1 MKRENSLAL
10 IVAYYLSRFDREGYQ
25 NLGFETLTG
34 GHEAIGNRL
43 DVNPNTV
50 KNMRDEF
57 DSIHDN
63 PRVGW
68 YQREIR
74 PSRQQVV
81 DAFQDL
87 GEFEI
92 RGIVQKIL
100 ESGVDGDFE
109 DLEQIVDDLTE
120 GTDDAEN
127 IGAQYIVRG
136 PTGRA
141 AEEFYTEFHR
151 QSGLPRSGELI
162 DTRDEGCGYDFMI
175 LSEDKNT
182 YIEVKGLKSALGGML
197 FTAKEWEMA
206 TQFGEDYFVALV
218 RDLDNDARVELIQ
231 NPAVVFR
238 PDKSIRPIVQVRYQV
253 KEEAVRTYLEG

>member
-1 MKRENSLAL
+1 MKRKNSLAL
-10 IVAYYLSRFDREGYQ
+10 IIAYYLSRFDREAYQ

-34 GHEAIGNRL
+34 GHETIGNRL

-81 DAFQDL
+81 DAFQGL

-92 RGIVQKIL
+92 RGIVQQIL
-100 ESGVDGDFE
+100 ETGSEGDFE
-109 DLEQIVDDLTE
+109 GLEQIINDLTE
-120 GTDDAEN
+120 GTDDTEDATT
-127 IGAQYIVRG
+127 QYIVRG

-141 AEEFYTEFHR
+141 AEEFFMEDHR
-151 QSGLPRSGELI
+151 RSALPRPGELI

-182 YIEVKGLKSALGGML
+182 YIEVKGLKTVLGGML

-206 TQFGEDYFVALV
+206 MQFGEDYFVALV
-218 RDLDNDARVELIQ
+218 RDLENDARLELIQ
-231 NPAVVFR
+231 NPAAVFR
-238 PDKSIRPIVQVRYQV
+238 PDKSIRSIVQVRYQV
-253 KEEAVRTYLEG
+253 GKEAVRAYLQD